1 MAVRPLLVLSALL
14 SLCASSPAY
23 AYCRT
28 HTLDPAASSCP
39 EQCAEQGIP
48 LAWATP
54 DLTYAFNQRLFPGI
68 AEGSLR
74 DIMAASFQTWENVR
88 CNGEGVGLDIRA
100 RSAPTA
106 LEVGPETAEPN
117 ENVIVH
123 FDAKAWSQQDLP
135 ARAFAI
141 TAVWFNSKNGDILG
155 ADMMFNGGM
164 DPFGECSPDGCKTGE
179 PNTDL
184 RNVATHEAGHFL
196 GLSHS
201 DVPNS
206 TMWCDADPQ
215 ETSKRSLSPD
225 DILGLC
231 DAYPPGESFLS
242 SKGKSSSFADSCG
255 VAGPGRSPFS
265 GLGSALLV
273 GLALLLRSRA
283 RGRASTGALRRGA
296 STCLDGHRRQSTQ
309 GVRR

>member
-28 HTLDPAASSCP
+28 HTDDPPASSCP
-39 EQCAEQGIP
+39 EQCAKAGFP

-54 DLTYAFNQRLFPGI
+54 DLTYSFNQRLFPGI
-68 AEGSLR
+68 AEGNLR

-88 CNGEGVGLDIRA
+88 CDGEVVGLDIRA
-100 RSAPTA
+100 RSATTA
-106 LEVGPETAEPN
+106 LELGPKTAEPN

-123 FDAKAWSQQDLP
+123 FDASDWADEDLP

-141 TAVWFNSKNGDILG
+141 TAVWFDSKNGDILG

-164 DPFGECSPDGCKTGE
+164 DPFGECSPDGCKAGE

-231 DAYPPGESFLS
+231 AVYPPGESFLS
-242 SKGKSSSFADSCG
+242 SKGSKSSLGHSCSVAD
-255 VAGPGRSPFS
+255 AGKTPLA

-273 GLALLLRSRA
+273 GLALCLGSRRRRSSRA
-283 RGRASTGALRRGA
+283 
-296 STCLDGHRRQSTQ
+296 
-309 GVRR
+309 VRS

>member
-1 MAVRPLLVLSALL
+1 MMGSMAVRPLLVLSALFCL
-14 SLCASSPAY
+14 CLCLCASSPAY

-54 DLTYAFNQRLFPGI
+54 DLTYTFNKRLFPGLS
-68 AEGSLR
+68 EGSLR
-74 DIMAASFQTWENVR
+74 DIMAASFQTWEDVR
-88 CNGEGVGLDIRA
+88 CDGDGVGLDIRA
-100 RSAPTA
+100 RSATTA
-106 LEVGPETAEPN
+106 LEVGPEDAEPN

-123 FDAKAWSQQDLP
+123 FDAADWSEQDLP

-225 DILGLC
+225 DSLGLC

-242 SKGKSSSFADSCG
+242 SKGNSSSFVDSCG
-255 VAGPGRSPFS
+255 VAGSARSPLT
-265 GLGSALLV
+265 GLSSALLV
-273 GLALLLRSRA
+273 ALAVGFKGRRRRPRRA
-283 RGRASTGALRRGA
+283 
-296 STCLDGHRRQSTQ
+296 
-309 GVRR
+309 

>member
-1 MAVRPLLVLSALL
+1 MMGLMAVRPLVALSALI
-14 SLCASSPAY
+14 SLCATSPAY

-28 HTLDPAASSCP
+28 HTKDPAASSCP
-39 EQCAEQGIP
+39 EVCAEYGLP

-54 DLTYAFNQRLFPGI
+54 DLTYSFNERLFPGI

-88 CNGEGVGLDIRA
+88 CDGEGVGLDIRA
-100 RSAPTA
+100 RSALTA

-123 FDAKAWSQQDLP
+123 FDAASWSDQDLP

-225 DILGLC
+225 DIAGLC
-231 DAYPPGESFLS
+231 EVYPPGEAFLS
-242 SKGKSSSFADSCG
+242 SKSSSSSSSAACG
-255 VAGPGRSPFS
+255 VAGAGHSPLS
-265 GLGSALLV
+265 GLGSAVLV
-273 GLALLLRSRA
+273 GLALCLS
-283 RGRASTGALRRGA
+283 GRRRRPA
-296 STCLDGHRRQSTQ
+296 K